1 MCLLRCAEA
10 SERCHRGRCRW
21 QTTEVLMDLTH
32 PMIAV
37 LFVCL
42 FGGFLLFLFGK
53 KVYLQRKVSDDDLD
67 EVRR

>member
-1 MCLLRCAEA
+1 
-10 SERCHRGRCRW
+10 
-21 QTTEVLMDLTH
+21 
-32 PMIAV
+32 MIAV